1 MQITIAGGCGDF
13 GRSCF
18 FVEGGRHAFIVDAG
32 TSTDGLDR
40 VPDLTAEQAAR
51 AEYLFITHSHR
62 DHTGA
67 IGYFESLGFAG
78 SVLLT
83 NQTYRQM
90 KEKPGNTMILDST
103 APELELERDF
113 SFRWG
118 RSGHCAGSVWYDISC
133 EGKTADV
140 AVLDAAYPGDRTGAD
155 MRRSV
160 LDKIL
165 ELVWRGKPL
174 LLPVPHFGRGLSIA
188 AYFRNKGSMEI
199 PVHMA
204 SGLYDEWLRL
214 GRRKYFARR
223 EVLALPNETFSL
235 WDGKTIHDNGVYF
248 LTDAQL
254 SRSENRKLIERHPEL
269 SLLMTGSIHGYG
281 KAKDYYESGR
291 AELVLWPN
299 HMTEREMWELVG
311 KNHFRK
317 IIPYHST
324 DRKPESDVFS
334 L

>member
-1 MQITIAGGCGDF
+1 MEMDMQITIAGGCGDF

-18 FVEGGRHAFIVDAG
+18 FVGGGRHAFIVDAG

-40 VPDLTAEQAAR
+40 VPDLTAEQVAR

-133 EGKTADV
+133 EGKKI
-140 AVLDAAYPGDRTGAD
+140 VLFGG
-155 MRRSV
+155 
-160 LDKIL
+160 
-165 ELVWRGKPL
+165 
-174 LLPVPHFGRGLSIA
+174 LPKR
-188 AYFRNKGSMEI
+188 
-199 PVHMA
+199 
-204 SGLYDEWLRL
+204 
-214 GRRKYFARR
+214 
-223 EVLALPNETFSL
+223 
-235 WDGKTIHDNGVYF
+235 
-248 LTDAQL
+248 
-254 SRSENRKLIERHPEL
+254 
-269 SLLMTGSIHGYG
+269 
-281 KAKDYYESGR
+281 
-291 AELVLWPN
+291 
-299 HMTEREMWELVG
+299 
-311 KNHFRK
+311 
-317 IIPYHST
+317 
-324 DRKPESDVFS
+324 
-334 L
+334 

>member
-1 MQITIAGGCGDF
+1 MDMQITIAGGCGDF

-133 EGKTADV
+133 EGKKLFFSGDYRSDDPFYVCDDV
-140 AVLDAAYPGDRTGAD
+140 EGKRRMWLSL
-155 MRRSV
+155 MRHIRGMARERICAGRFLIKYWNWCGWGNRFFFLCRISAGGFPSRHISV
-160 LDKIL
+160 IK
-165 ELVWRGKPL
+165 EVWRFPCIWLPDFMTNGCVWGGGNTSPAGKC
-174 LLPVPHFGRGLSIA
+174 LPFPMKRFPYG
-188 AYFRNKGSMEI
+188 
-199 PVHMA
+199 
-204 SGLYDEWLRL
+204 
-214 GRRKYFARR
+214 
-223 EVLALPNETFSL
+223 T
-235 WDGKTIHDNGVYF
+235 
-248 LTDAQL
+248 
-254 SRSENRKLIERHPEL
+254 END
-269 SLLMTGSIHGYG
+269 S
-281 KAKDYYESGR
+281 
-291 AELVLWPN
+291 
-299 HMTEREMWELVG
+299 
-311 KNHFRK
+311 
-317 IIPYHST
+317 
-324 DRKPESDVFS
+324 
-334 L
+334 

>member
-1 MQITIAGGCGDF
+1 
-13 GRSCF
+13 
-18 FVEGGRHAFIVDAG
+18 
-32 TSTDGLDR
+32 
-40 VPDLTAEQAAR
+40 
-51 AEYLFITHSHR
+51 
-62 DHTGA
+62 
-67 IGYFESLGFAG
+67 
-78 SVLLT
+78 
-83 NQTYRQM
+83 
-90 KEKPGNTMILDST
+90 
-103 APELELERDF
+103 
-113 SFRWG
+113 
-118 RSGHCAGSVWYDISC
+118 
-133 EGKTADV
+133 
-140 AVLDAAYPGDRTGAD
+140 

-188 AYFRNKGSMEI
+188 AYFRNKGNMEI
-199 PVHMA
+199 PVHMDP
-204 SGLYDEWLRL
+204 GLYDEWLRL

-248 LTDAQL
+248 LADAQL

-299 HMTEREMWELVG
+299 HMTEREMWELAG

>member
-1 MQITIAGGCGDF
+1 MKGKKLFFSGDY
-13 GRSCF
+13 RSDDPFYVCD
-18 FVEGGRHAFIVDAG
+18 DA
-32 TSTDGLDR
+32 
-40 VPDLTAEQAAR
+40 
-51 AEYLFITHSHR
+51 
-62 DHTGA
+62 
-67 IGYFESLGFAG
+67 
-78 SVLLT
+78 
-83 NQTYRQM
+83 
-90 KEKPGNTMILDST
+90 
-103 APELELERDF
+103 
-113 SFRWG
+113 
-118 RSGHCAGSVWYDISC
+118 

-204 SGLYDEWLRL
+204 PGLYDEWLRL

-254 SRSENRKLIERHPEL
+254 SRSESRELIDRHPEL

-299 HMTEREMWELVG
+299 HMTEREMWELAG

>member
-1 MQITIAGGCGDF
+1 
-13 GRSCF
+13 
-18 FVEGGRHAFIVDAG
+18 
-32 TSTDGLDR
+32 
-40 VPDLTAEQAAR
+40 
-51 AEYLFITHSHR
+51 
-62 DHTGA
+62 
-67 IGYFESLGFAG
+67 
-78 SVLLT
+78 
-83 NQTYRQM
+83 
-90 KEKPGNTMILDST
+90 
-103 APELELERDF
+103 
-113 SFRWG
+113 
-118 RSGHCAGSVWYDISC
+118 
-133 EGKTADV
+133 
-140 AVLDAAYPGDRTGAD
+140 
-155 MRRSV
+155 
-160 LDKIL
+160 
-165 ELVWRGKPL
+165 
-174 LLPVPHFGRGLSIA
+174 
-188 AYFRNKGSMEI
+188 MEI

-254 SRSENRKLIERHPEL
+254 SRSENRKLIERHSEL

-299 HMTEREMWELVG
+299 HMTEREMWELAG

>member
-1 MQITIAGGCGDF
+1 
-13 GRSCF
+13 
-18 FVEGGRHAFIVDAG
+18 
-32 TSTDGLDR
+32 
-40 VPDLTAEQAAR
+40 
-51 AEYLFITHSHR
+51 
-62 DHTGA
+62 
-67 IGYFESLGFAG
+67 
-78 SVLLT
+78 
-83 NQTYRQM
+83 M
-90 KEKPGNTMILDST
+90 KEKPENTMILDST

-113 SFRWG
+113 SFHWG

-133 EGKTADV
+133 ERKKLFFSGDYRSDDPFYVCDDVEGKTADV
-140 AVLDAAYPGDRTGAD
+140 AVLDAAYPGDGAGAD
-155 MRRSV
+155 MRRAV

-165 ELVWRGKPL
+165 ELVRLGKPL

-199 PVHMA
+199 PLHMA
-204 SGLYDEWLRL
+204 PELYDEWLRL

-223 EVLALPNETFSL
+223 EVLALPDETFSL
-235 WDGKTIHDNGVYF
+235 WDGRTIHDNGVYF

-254 SRSENRKLIERHPEL
+254 SRSESRELIERHPEL
-269 SLLMTGSIHGYG
+269 SLLMTGTVHGYG

-299 HMTEREMWELVG
+299 HMTEREMWELAG